1 MQKENHEG
9 EVLDQIGKYKII
21 DCKFCGFIHIN
32 PLPTEEEL
40 SIIYREEYYSKEKP
54 DYIEKYKE
62 DLEWWNLIYNYR
74 YDLYESYFNA
84 NKSKILDIGSGP
96 GHFLKI
102 GKIRGWGSK
111 GLEPNIDAAK
121 YSKSIG
127 LDIIEEFYT
136 KEISEKI
143 GKFEIINLGEVLEHL
158 RDPLSFILQ
167 LKNNL
172 NKNGILSI
180 IVPNDFNPFQIIL
193 NKSYNYKPWW
203 LAPPYHI
210 NYFTFNSLSKL
221 LEKAGFSIVH
231 KEATFPID
239 LFLLMGENYIEN
251 SKLGREAHYKRMEFE
266 KKILNSGN
274 DKLLR
279 NLYQKMA
286 ELNIGREIF
295 ICAKKI

>member
-1 MQKENHEG
+1 MLQVKHEG
-9 EVLDQIGKYKII
+9 EVIDQKSNYKVIN
-21 DCKFCGFIHIN
+21 CKNCGFIHIN
-32 PLPTEEEL
+32 PLPSEEEL
-40 SIIYREEYYSKEKP
+40 SIIYREDYYSKEKP

-62 DLEWWNLIYNYR
+62 DSEWWNLIYNYR
-74 YDLYESYFNA
+74 FDLYELYFNPRT
-84 NKSKILDIGSGP
+84 SKILDIGSGP

-102 GKIRGWGSK
+102 GKDRGWESK

-136 KEISEKI
+136 KDLSETV
-143 GKFEIINLGEVLEHL
+143 GKFDVINLGEVLEHL
-158 RDPLSFILQ
+158 RDPFNFILQ

-180 IVPNDFNPFQIIL
+180 IVPNDFNPFQLIL
-193 NKSYNYKPWW
+193 NQSYDYNAWW

-221 LEKAGFSIVH
+221 LEKAGFKIVN
-231 KEATFPID
+231 KESTFPID

-251 SKLGREAHYKRMEFE
+251 STLGRESHKKRMEFE
-266 KKILNSGN
+266 IKMLNSGN
-274 DKLLR
+274 SNLLR
-279 NLYQKMA
+279 GLYQKMA